1 MENTMD
7 QQNNPSVPGSEP
19 ENGHPQPVIRPLDDS
34 GQPAA
39 GWGAPQEPVSHQPV
53 NQPPAEPA
61 VGQPAVGQPAA
72 GWGAPQQ
79 PVNQQPPAGWGA
91 PQRPVNQ
98 QPAAG
103 WGAPQQ
109 HNAGQPR
116 PSFFK
121 NWSLKKGLI
130 VGGVAVVVAAAA
142 GAGAYAAGN
151 GTAADTT
158 TAQGPGAGQNG
169 QGGFGGPGGTNAG
182 PGGLGVGMGGLNAAV
197 HSEYVVL
204 QNGSYVTMA
213 GQLGTVTDISASSM
227 TVKSDDGF
235 TKTYALGTDV
245 VVAEGMRQRG
255 SGSTGT
261 TLTLADVKSGSSVR
275 VTALKESDKYTAQS
289 IQIVTATA
297 STTPGTGTTN

>member
-1 MENTMD
+1 MD

-34 GQPAA
+34 AQAGAGQPAA
-39 GWGAPQEPVSHQPV
+39 GWGAPQPPA
-53 NQPPAEPA
+53 NQPS
-61 VGQPAVGQPAA
+61 AA
-72 GWGAPQQ
+72 GWGAPQ
-79 PVNQQPPAGWGA
+79 PPA
-91 PQRPVNQ
+91 NQ

-109 HNAGQPR
+109 YNAGQPR

-151 GTAADTT
+151 GTAAADTT
-158 TAQGPGAGQNG
+158 NAQGPGTGQNG

-227 TVKSDDGF
+227 TVKSEDGF

-245 VVAEGMRQRG
+245 VVAEGLRQRG
-255 SGSTGT
+255 SGSGGT

-289 IQIVTATA
+289 IQIVTATTS
-297 STTPGTGTTN
+297 STQGTGTTN

>member
-1 MENTMD
+1 MD
-7 QQNNPSVPGSEP
+7 QQNNPSVLGSEP
-19 ENGHPQPVIRPLDDS
+19 ESGHPQPVIRPLDDS
-34 GQPAA
+34 AQPGAGQPAA
-39 GWGAPQEPVSHQPV
+39 GWGAPQPPV
-53 NQPPAEPA
+53 NQQP
-61 VGQPAVGQPAA
+61 GQPAAGWGAPQPPVNQQPGQPAAGWGAPQPPVNQQPGQPAA

-79 PVNQQPPAGWGA
+79 YNS
-91 PQRPVNQ
+91 
-98 QPAAG
+98 
-103 WGAPQQ
+103 
-109 HNAGQPR
+109 GQSR

-151 GTAADTT
+151 GTAAADTT
-158 TAQGPGAGQNG
+158 NAQGPGAGQNG

-235 TKTYALGTDV
+235 TRSYALGTDV

-255 SGSTGT
+255 SGTTGT

-289 IQIVTATA
+289 IQIVTATTS
-297 STTPGTGTTN
+297 STQGTGTTN

>member
-1 MENTMD
+1 MD
-7 QQNNPSVPGSEP
+7 QKNHPSVPGSEP

-34 GQPAA
+34 GPPLAGGPGA
-39 GWGAPQEPVSHQPV
+39 GWGAPQP
-53 NQPPAEPA
+53 
-61 VGQPAVGQPAA
+61 
-72 GWGAPQQ
+72 
-79 PVNQQPPAGWGA
+79 
-91 PQRPVNQ
+91 PVNQ

-109 HNAGQPR
+109 YNSGQPR

-130 VGGVAVVVAAAA
+130 VGVAVVVAAAA

-151 GTAADTT
+151 GTVAADTSG
-158 TAQGPGAGQNG
+158 AQGPGAGQNG
-169 QGGFGGPGGTNAG
+169 QGGFGGPGGANAG
-182 PGGLGVGMGGLNAAV
+182 PGGLGVGMGGLNAAI

-227 TVKSDDGF
+227 TVKSEDGF

-245 VVAEGMRQRG
+245 VVVEGMRQRG
-255 SGSTGT
+255 SGTTGT

-289 IQIVTATA
+289 IQVVTTTTS
-297 STTPGTGTTN
+297 STQGTGNTN

>member
-1 MENTMD
+1 MD

-34 GQPAA
+34 GQPLAGEPAA
-39 GWGAPQEPVSHQPV
+39 GWGAGWGAPH
-53 NQPPAEPA
+53 PPAS
-61 VGQPAVGQPAA
+61 QQPAA
-72 GWGAPQQ
+72 GWGA
-79 PVNQQPPAGWGA
+79 GWGA
-91 PQRPVNQ
+91 PHPPASQ

-109 HNAGQPR
+109 YNSGQPR

-121 NWSLKKGLI
+121 NWNLKKGLI
-130 VGGVAVVVAAAA
+130 VGGVTVVVAAAA

-151 GTAADTT
+151 GTVAADTSS
-158 TAQGPGAGQNG
+158 AQGPGAAQNG
-169 QGGFGGPGGTNAG
+169 QGGFGGPGGANVG
-182 PGGLGVGMGGLNAAV
+182 PGGLGVGMGGLNAAI

-204 QNGSYVTMA
+204 QNGSYATMA

-227 TVKSDDGF
+227 TVKSEDGF

-255 SGSTGT
+255 SGTTGT

-275 VTALKESDKYTAQS
+275 VTSLKESDKYTAQS
-289 IQIVTATA
+289 IQIVTATTS
-297 STTPGTGTTN
+297 STQGTGTTN

>member
-1 MENTMD
+1 MD

-34 GQPAA
+34 GQPA
-39 GWGAPQEPVSHQPV
+39 P
-53 NQPPAEPA
+53 
-61 VGQPAVGQPAA
+61 GQPAA
-72 GWGAPQQ
+72 GWGAPQP
-79 PVNQQPPAGWGA
+79 PVNQQPAAGWGA
-91 PQRPVNQ
+91 PQPPVNQ

-109 HNAGQPR
+109 YNSGQPQ

-151 GTAADTT
+151 GTAAADTT
-158 TAQGPGAGQNG
+158 NAQGPGAGQNG

-235 TKTYALGTDV
+235 TRSYALGTDV
-245 VVAEGMRQRG
+245 VVAEGVRQRG
-255 SGSTGT
+255 SGTTGT

-275 VTALKESDKYTAQS
+275 VTSLKESDKYTAQS
-289 IQIVTATA
+289 IQIVTATTS
-297 STTPGTGTTN
+297 STQGTGTTN